1 MSKIPSPHADLGTAQ
16 WKKQRIRVLERD
28 AYECA
33 YCGEP
38 ANQVDHVIP
47 RAKGG
52 THDLDN
58 LVACCRRCNG
68 LKGSKSVFLGS
79 SSTPPVLSTVSLHNS
94 TQTTVLSGE
103 FAEKP

>member
-1 MSKIPSPHADLGTAQ
+1 MAKHPSPHADLGTSQ

-28 AYECA
+28 SYECA
-33 YCGEP
+33 YCGEA

-58 LVACCRRCNG
+58 LVACCRRCNS
-68 LKGSKSVFLGS
+68 LKGSKSVFLGG
-79 SSTPPVLSTVSLHNS
+79 SSTPPVLLTVSLRDA
-94 TQTTVLSGE
+94 TQTTVVAGT
-103 FAEKP
+103 FAQKP